1 MRFIVSQSKNILH
14 NLWIKQT
21 VFHSSALQNN
31 NFLKEKTMP
40 TSPLASR
47 LIGEHLLNINAVKFQ
62 PDEPVRFKSGMISPI
77 YVDNRC
83 LIFHPE
89 AWHDVIEALSSDIEA
104 RKIEFD
110 VIAGVETAGIPHASA
125 LAYRLNM
132 PNIFVRKQAKTHG
145 TKNRV
150 EGGDVR
156 NKRVLLIE
164 DHISTGLSSLD
175 AVAALREAGAIVND
189 CMSITSYNFAEATDA
204 FNAAHCQQHT
214 LQTFDKILDIAV
226 QTGRI
231 TAQQKEVIADWLND
245 PWPWASRHGIVLPA
259 ENEN

>member
-1 MRFIVSQSKNILH
+1 M
-14 NLWIKQT
+14 
-21 VFHSSALQNN
+21 
-31 NFLKEKTMP
+31 
-40 TSPLASR
+40 TSPIASK
-47 LIGEHLLNINAVKFQ
+47 IIAEHLLNINAIMFLL
-62 PDEPVRFKSGMISPI
+62 ENPVRFKSGMISPI

-104 RKIEFD
+104 RKLSFD
-110 VIAGVETAGIPHASA
+110 VIAGVETAGIPHSAA
-125 LAYRLNM
+125 LAYRLNI

-156 NKRVLLIE
+156 GKRVLLIE

-175 AVAALREAGAIVND
+175 SVAALRESGAIVED
-189 CMSITSYNFAEATDA
+189 CMSITSYKFVEAADA
-204 FNAAHCQQHT
+204 FANAKVKTHT
-214 LQTFDKILDIAV
+214 LQTFDIILDIAV

-231 TAQQKEVIADWLND
+231 SARQKEVVADWLND
-245 PWPWASRHGIVLPA
+245 PWPWARRHGLVA
-259 ENEN
+259 AGTEN